1 LAALPHPILE
11 EAATQSRGD
20 LRRREI
26 LDAAFFVFGKLG
38 YERATLSD
46 VARAIGVSPGTI
58 CHHFGTKNDLFEAVI
73 ADRFLRYQMEAE
85 ALLVGEDRRLVA
97 GSQDHGRVSLQP
109 DRAHGVGW

>member
-1 LAALPHPILE
+1 MAALPHPILE
-11 EAATQSRGD
+11 EAATHSRGD

-26 LDAAFFVFGKLG
+26 LDAAFFVFGRLG

-73 ADRFLRYQMEAE
+73 ADRFLRYPDGGGGAP
-85 ALLVGEDRRLVA
+85 RLA
-97 GSQDHGRVSLQP
+97 
-109 DRAHGVGW
+109 